1 MKKILVL
8 LVLTSFMILGVV
20 SADSGSLWSKYVNID
35 NNFSFHYPSGWS
47 VSTNNSIVEAKN
59 STTDEQLLMVMIP
72 FDPYKSPQ
80 DLASGFIDMLK
91 EANPNVRAFNWRS
104 QPETASIQVM
114 FHLSDNIN
122 GKEYSGLGMVIKS
135 AQEALWFSYFAPTSD
150 YYQVRGL
157 NILEG
162 FINSLSTG
170 SASKDPNID
179 YSIKIAEKIENN
191 SKAFMFV
198 LEFALGAP
206 FTQSQENVILD
217 ELKDGWRYRSEE
229 ELQQYDLYP
238 TIVESILKLGQKD
251 LEKLRSDMEKSIRE
265 WLIEMEQS
273 DQAVKIINSQ
283 LESRGKVVIDG
294 NPPLTEMSLT
304 AYSEMIAYSRMLQQN
319 PLAKPE
325 QISQESVNEI
335 KQQVIEVW
343 ESFSTTDKEDIATS
357 PGLWICLRA
366 ILQNGSEEEQD
377 KVRVNLKELGAV
389 TSNID
394 NNSTDS
400 KTNSTG
406 GSESKKPMDMS
417 AHWCLMQMR
426 EITFNTYMWSHGY
439 NYLPATGRM
448 W

>member
-91 EANPNVRAFNWRS
+91 EGNPNVRAFNWKS

-238 TIVESILKLGQKD
+238 IIMENILKLGQKD

-265 WLIEMEQS
+265 WLVEMEQS
-273 DQAVKIINSQ
+273 DQAVKIINGQ

>member
-1 MKKILVL
+1 
-8 LVLTSFMILGVV
+8 MILGVV

-91 EANPNVRAFNWRS
+91 EGNPNVRAFNWKS

-238 TIVESILKLGQKD
+238 IIMENILKLGQKD

-265 WLIEMEQS
+265 WLVETDQS

-294 NPPLTEMSLT
+294 KPPLTEMSLT

>member
-91 EANPNVRAFNWRS
+91 EGNPNVRAFNWKS

-238 TIVESILKLGQKD
+238 IIMENILKLGQKD

-265 WLIEMEQS
+265 WLVETDQS
-273 DQAVKIINSQ
+273 DRAVKIINGQ

>member
-91 EANPNVRAFNWRS
+91 EGNPNVRAFNWKS

-238 TIVESILKLGQKD
+238 IIMESILKLGQKD

-265 WLIEMEQS
+265 WLVETDQS
-273 DQAVKIINSQ
+273 DRAVKIINGQ

>member
-91 EANPNVRAFNWRS
+91 EANPNVRAFNWKS

-238 TIVESILKLGQKD
+238 IIMENILKLGQKD

-265 WLIEMEQS
+265 WLVETDQS
-273 DQAVKIINSQ
+273 DRAVKIINGQ

>member
-20 SADSGSLWSKYVNID
+20 SADSGSIWSKYVNID

-91 EANPNVRAFNWRS
+91 EGNPNVRAFNWKS

-238 TIVESILKLGQKD
+238 IIMENILKLGQKD

-265 WLIEMEQS
+265 WLVETDQS
-273 DQAVKIINSQ
+273 DRAVKIINGQ

>member
-91 EANPNVRAFNWRS
+91 EGNPNVRAFNWKS

-238 TIVESILKLGQKD
+238 IIMENILKLGQKD

-265 WLIEMEQS
+265 WLVETDQS
-273 DQAVKIINSQ
+273 DRAVKIINGQ

-343 ESFSTTDKEDIATS
+343 ESFSTTDK
-357 PGLWICLRA
+357 
-366 ILQNGSEEEQD
+366 
-377 KVRVNLKELGAV
+377 
-389 TSNID
+389 
-394 NNSTDS
+394 
-400 KTNSTG
+400 
-406 GSESKKPMDMS
+406 
-417 AHWCLMQMR
+417 
-426 EITFNTYMWSHGY
+426 
-439 NYLPATGRM
+439 
-448 W
+448 